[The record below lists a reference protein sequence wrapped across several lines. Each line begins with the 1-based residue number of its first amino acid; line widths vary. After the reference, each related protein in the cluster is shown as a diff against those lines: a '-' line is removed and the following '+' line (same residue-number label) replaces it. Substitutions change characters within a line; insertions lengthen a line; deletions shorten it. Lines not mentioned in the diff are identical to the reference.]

1 MIDAHLRGDNAEALR
16 IYQQLLP
23 IYTGI
28 FRTAGTILVKAGL
41 RLLAETGMDADLA
54 AGLERAGALAPARR
68 HARADRAVAAGSG
81 RGRPALTRGQ
91 HEPGLIAGRHT
102 DCQSRR
108 PLRMT

>member
-54 AGLERAGALAPARR
+54 AGLDAGPVRSPLLDATPEQIAQLRQDLA
-68 HARADRAVAAGSG
+68 AAG
-81 RGRPALTRGQ
+81 L
-91 HEPGLIAGRHT
+91 L
-102 DCQSRR
+102 
-108 PLRMT
+108 